1 MMVFGGQ
8 TARRPT
14 VETPANKNAN
24 RMSLSWDAA
33 TGNYTFDGWELEQ
46 MASKRVMPDVVLLP
60 NGKAIIVNG
69 AEVRGLVPG
78 WICGPKEWSA
88 QQAGL
93 HLDRRPL
100 AWLLGFAQ
108 RVAKACRDILPQ
120 YNAPVWY
127 AQEHTRHTVRSCSD

>member
-24 RMSLSWDAA
+24 RMTLTWDAA
-33 TGNYTFDGWELEQ
+33 TGNYTFDGWELEV

-69 AEVRGLVPG
+69 AEVSSLHGLVRVWDVLG
-78 WICGPKEWSA
+78 SA
-88 QQAGL
+88 V
-93 HLDRRPL
+93 
-100 AWLLGFAQ
+100 Q
-108 RVAKACRDILPQ
+108 RGQCQR
-120 YNAPVWY
+120 
-127 AQEHTRHTVRSCSD
+127 